1 MDTETAVTKLGAL
14 AHMHRLNAFRLLIE
28 TGPDG
33 LAAGDLATRLGLTGP
48 NMSFHLRLLE
58 NAGLV
63 QSSRDHRNIFYAV
76 NVAGV
81 RSLLAYLSD
90 DCCNGQPELCGI
102 QVKAG
107 GQVPVD
113 GRVTAAGK
121 PDRVFQG
128 KAK

>member
-28 TGPDG
+28 SGPDG
-33 LAAGDLATRLGLTGP
+33 IAAGDLASRLGLTGP

-63 QSSRDHRNIFYAV
+63 RSSRDHRNIFYAV
-76 NVAGV
+76 DVDGV
-81 RSLLAYLSD
+81 RALLAYLAD

-102 QVKAG
+102 QVKASG
-107 GQVPVD
+107 Y
-113 GRVTAAGK
+113 VTA
-121 PDRVFQG
+121 
-128 KAK
+128 